1 MVFEL
6 LVWAGLGM
14 RLVEPRLIC
23 KYIKQISIGMEQ
35 FIRIRYLNHG
45 ICYNQPGG
53 TTVSKCLVNSLMSW
67 DEFELKALL
76 HINCFSFGV

>member
-1 MVFEL
+1 
-6 LVWAGLGM
+6 
-14 RLVEPRLIC
+14 
-23 KYIKQISIGMEQ
+23 MEQ